1 MVRYFFL
8 AAGQSPQQ
16 VEYAY
21 TYFKVL
27 IFGSIFLVLRFALAG
42 FFIGIGRTK
51 MVMLANSVGMMVN
64 ILLNYILIYG
74 KYGFPALG
82 LKGAAIGTILG
93 NMTILL
99 IIVGFYLRGK
109 NKTEFYTHRALKFT

>member
-1 MVRYFFL
+1 M
-8 AAGQSPQQ
+8 
-16 VEYAY
+16 
-21 TYFKVL
+21 
-27 IFGSIFLVLRFALAG
+27 LRFALAG